1 MANVLVAD
9 DHPLVREALR
19 SAISQVFPD
28 SVTLEASSLDEAVAI
43 IAGHPDLDLV
53 LLDLNM
59 PGTAG
64 FAGLLVLRRTFPK
77 LPVVVVSGLD
87 DRRIIA
93 EALGYGAAGFI
104 PKSSPKTLLAE
115 GIREAMEGNVF
126 VPPAYREPLADQ
138 PGRAT
143 PDADLARRIATL
155 TPQQL
160 RVLKLV
166 SEGKLNKQ
174 IAFELGIGETTVKA
188 HVSAILHKLGVY
200 SRTQAAIEA
209 RKLAFD
215 QILSDGNGG
224 EAAWCTASC
233 TAGVRSAVTTRP
245 GIAMP

>member
-1 MANVLVAD
+1 MASFLVAD
-9 DHPLVREALR
+9 DHPLFREALR
-19 SAISQVFPD
+19 SAIAQVFPD
-28 SVTLEASSLDEAVAI
+28 SETLEASSLDEAVAI

-59 PGTAG
+59 PGTTD
-64 FAGLLVLRRTFPK
+64 FAGLLALRRTFPK

-87 DRRIIA
+87 DRRIVA

-104 PKSSPKTLLAE
+104 PKSSPKTQLVD
-115 GIREAMEGNVF
+115 GIREAMEGNVY
-126 VPPAYREPLADQ
+126 VPPAYRDPIADQ
-138 PGRAT
+138 PEPAT
-143 PDADLARRIATL
+143 PDPNVAHRITTL
-155 TPQQL
+155 TRQQL

-174 IAFELGIGETTVKA
+174 IAYELGIGETTVKA

-215 QILSDGNGG
+215 QILTEGNGG
-224 EAAWCTASC
+224 E
-233 TAGVRSAVTTRP
+233 VT
-245 GIAMP
+245 